1 VGFLASSTVLL
12 AMQADFNLNPT
23 TLGLILAI
31 GTGLVGAITFLF
43 KWATRTA
50 TEAQMRET
58 TRLEAELGRE
68 RAEKQEIL
76 ETLIDVLRT
85 AHRSTDA
92 ADDATRELLRQRR
105 VKRPAK

>member
-1 VGFLASSTVLL
+1 LGGTSLAVLL
-12 AMQADFNLNPT
+12 VMQADFSLSPT
-23 TLGLILAI
+23 TLGVILAI
-31 GTGLVGAITFLF
+31 GAGLVGAITFLF

-58 TRLEAELGRE
+58 TRLELELGRE

-85 AHRSTDA
+85 AHRSTDVADEA
-92 ADDATRELLRQRR
+92 AKELLRQRR
-105 VKRPAK
+105 VKRSTK